1 MLFSWLLNKVGYN
14 VCYSSTNYPDY
25 ERSHYHVNFDK
36 FIKGGIEA
44 TKDLTG
50 GSLGSRFDY
59 NRPDIEDAY
68 RGVMGTNIS
77 LYQIINE
84 AVFEGKASNK
94 SFSLNSKKD
103 FEYVGKKL
111 EQYFKTHGA

>member
-1 MLFSWLLNKVGYN
+1 
-14 VCYSSTNYPDY
+14 
-25 ERSHYHVNFDK
+25 
-36 FIKGGIEA
+36 
-44 TKDLTG
+44 
-50 GSLGSRFDY
+50 
-59 NRPDIEDAY
+59 
-68 RGVMGTNIS
+68 MGTNIS

-94 SFSLNSKKD
+94 SFDLNSKKD